1 MVLLA
6 AASMPFAVSAYG
18 AFAAR
23 TRKVVEKVVV
33 PITDLPLQLDGL
45 TIVQLSDIHAG
56 MFMRESQMEEYA
68 RIASS
73 LKPDIIALTG
83 DFVATTSDQVEPFMR
98 AMSILEAKYGVFGCL
113 GNHDIFTRS
122 EDAIARGFARAGFKL
137 LRNKNEIID
146 VDGAKLNVMGVD
158 FFFGTPSTASTLDH
172 VLAGL
177 SLEGTTV
184 LLQHA
189 PQLFP
194 QAAKFG
200 IDLTLSGHTHGG
212 QIALTMG
219 NMIIA
224 PARFSTMFLA
234 GLFKIGD
241 SHLYVNRGLG
251 TTGPPIRINAPPEIT
266 HLTLR
271 AA

>member
-1 MVLLA
+1 
-6 AASMPFAVSAYG
+6 MPQS
-18 AFAAR
+18 R
-23 TRKVVEKVVV
+23 M
-33 PITDLPLQLDGL
+33 
-45 TIVQLSDIHAG
+45 S
-56 MFMRESQMEEYA
+56 EYA
-68 RIASS
+68 LIASG

-83 DFVATTSDQVEPFMR
+83 DFVATHNNQVEPFMS
-98 AMSILEAKYGVFGCL
+98 AMSLLEAKYGVFGCL
-113 GNHDIFTRS
+113 GNHDIFTQS
-122 EDAIARGFARAGFKL
+122 EAALSRRFTSAGFKL

-146 VDGAKLNVMGVD
+146 IDGAKLNIVGVD
-158 FFFGTPSTASTLDH
+158 YMFASRSTASTLER
-172 VLAGL
+172 VLREMDL
-177 SLEGTTV
+177 QGTTI

-212 QIALTMG
+212 QIALTIG
-219 NMIIA
+219 DIIIT

-266 HLTLR
+266 HITLK
-271 AA
+271 AAR